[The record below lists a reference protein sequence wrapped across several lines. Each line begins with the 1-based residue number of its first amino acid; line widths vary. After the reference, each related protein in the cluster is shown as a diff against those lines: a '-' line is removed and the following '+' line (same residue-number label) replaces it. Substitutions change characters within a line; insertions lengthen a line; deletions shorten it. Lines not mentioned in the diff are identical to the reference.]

1 MPLIKRN
8 VDPVHLCRGSLP
20 QGISNELECV
30 TNNALSGIIR
40 QLSNLS
46 KHAEDMFGE
55 LFKEASAFQHRCVT
69 LQQRIDKLRVKVT
82 QLDSTVEEV
91 SLQDIN
97 MRKAFKTSII
107 PDQQVTSRQSMPSA
121 MQDTYNQCDKPPPL
135 NILTPYRDDGKEGL
149 KFYTDPNFFF
159 ELWCMEMQKDVQA
172 IKDARRRKQKRERG
186 PQRTKDRI
194 RSPGNRLKEIQKQAK
209 GKEFAEASETPVV
222 RTAGNYDQIQNYR
235 QSGAQQ
241 QFQQQARPNQG
252 SPPPPYTEHEDPYA
266 TRNRYPSGHAPS
278 INRTPSQRPVQAPPP
293 PPQQNGIPPPG
304 SHLPP
309 PPPPPDSAAYRNR
322 MTIPPGAPPPPPTPS
337 DDLPPP
343 PPPPP
348 SDGPTTPYS
357 PPPPPPPPPDMAQQ
371 AAPSGAAP
379 PPPPP
384 QANGVPPPPPPPPP
398 GGSAALPSSA
408 PGTATPSSASSE
420 AGASP
425 AGAAV
430 GKPTQKAAPPAP
442 VDDARSDL
450 LAAIRQGIQLKK
462 AEKKERE
469 EKDRQTTAMPHDVA
483 SILARRMAV
492 QYSDSESEGGSSYGD
507 DGAWED
513 D

>member
-55 LFKEASAFQHRCVT
+55 LFKEASAFQHRCAT

-97 MRKAFKTSII
+97 MRKAFKTSIV
-107 PDQQVTSRQSMPSA
+107 PDQQVTSRQTMPSA

-172 IKDARRRKQKRERG
+172 IKDARRRKQKRDRG

-209 GKEFAEASETPVV
+209 GKEFAETAETPVV

-241 QFQQQARPNQG
+241 QYQQQARPNQG

-266 TRNRYPSGHAPS
+266 SRNRYPSGHAPS

-293 PPQQNGIPPPG
+293 PPQQNGMPPPG

-309 PPPPPDSAAYRNR
+309 PPPPPDSAAY
-322 MTIPPGAPPPPPTPS
+322 P
-337 DDLPPP
+337 
-343 PPPPP
+343 
-348 SDGPTTPYS
+348 
-357 PPPPPPPPPDMAQQ
+357 
-371 AAPSGAAP
+371 
-379 PPPPP
+379 
-384 QANGVPPPPPPPPP
+384 
-398 GGSAALPSSA
+398 

-425 AGAAV
+425 AGAAA
-430 GKPTQKAAPPAP
+430 GKPTQKPAPHP

>member
-55 LFKEASAFQHRCVT
+55 LFKEASAFQHRCAT

-97 MRKAFKTSII
+97 MRKAFKTSIV
-107 PDQQVTSRQSMPSA
+107 PDQQVTSRQTMPSA

-172 IKDARRRKQKRERG
+172 IKDARRRKQKRDRG

-209 GKEFAEASETPVV
+209 GKEFAETAETPVV

-241 QFQQQARPNQG
+241 QYQQQARPNQG

-266 TRNRYPSGHAPS
+266 SRNRYPSGHAPS
-278 INRTPSQRPVQAPPP
+278 
-293 PPQQNGIPPPG
+293 
-304 SHLPP
+304 
-309 PPPPPDSAAYRNR
+309 
-322 MTIPPGAPPPPPTPS
+322 APPPPPTPS

-357 PPPPPPPPPDMAQQ
+357 PPPPPPPPPDMSQQ

-398 GGSAALPSSA
+398 GGSAALPSST

-425 AGAAV
+425 AGAAA
-430 GKPTQKAAPPAP
+430 GKPAQKPAPHP